1 MTITQRLYAIGCML
15 FLWYACLV
23 IIPQLFLL
31 VGVGISLWQFWVCFP
46 LFVGSSW
53 MFHRNYF
60 GISKRRDFMLNIG
73 IALLLFAFCLLGSA
87 AIYATHEA
95 SNGFHLEAIY
105 ALVDGWNPIYDKH
118 TLPSYPIASWLY
130 ASVLSAF
137 AGSVEMGKAGGFH
150 LLLCSLLIGQHLGR
164 AVFKFSAFVSWL
176 LAILV
181 ALNPIQILDLFSFS
195 TDGLASNLL
204 FLGIAFS
211 LYQINEG
218 GWLKGFFALLAFA
231 LLVNTKMTA
240 VIPGLIALSGFL
252 GFLLLSGAYKWQ
264 KIALIWFGWFLF
276 SFLIL
281 GWSPFAISHID
292 KVASNGWPEPRTNL
306 LYPDNPQNIPISFLE
321 FNRFERFLLS
331 IYANPQSVG
340 DGKQI
345 EWKELFAKVNMHA
358 YSKGNTD
365 LAGLG
370 PFVPEVLCLLFPLGL
385 FVLFKKGNTYKK
397 WGSIVLLIWMISL
410 FVVPDAWVL
419 RLRPQIW
426 LLILFLLI
434 LLFKEPQWTGPAFVL
449 GVGLLL
455 NSVLLLHT
463 YFVHSYES
471 SERMKKQY
479 QEIASHPTL
488 FDLDAGAGTVFKR
501 RAINWG
507 IDTSRSIDFGPDSVG
522 IHFIGEHSAQYRRR
536 MVIN

>member
-137 AGSVEMGKAGGFH
+137 SGSVEMGKAGGFH

-331 IYANPQSVG
+331 MYANPQSVG

>member
-23 IIPQLFLL
+23 IVPQLFLL
-31 VGVGISLWQFWVCFP
+31 LGLSISLWQFWVCFP

-73 IALLLFAFCLLGSA
+73 IAFILFASCLLGSA
-87 AIYATHEA
+87 VIYATHEL

-105 ALVDGWNPIYDKH
+105 TLVDGCNPIYDKH
-118 TLPSYPIASWLY
+118 SLPSYPIASWVY

-176 LAILV
+176 LAILL

-195 TDGLASNLL
+195 TDGMASNLL

-218 GWLKGFFALLAFA
+218 GWLKGFFALIAFA

-240 VIPGLIALSGFL
+240 VIPGLIAISGFL

-264 KIALIWFGWFLF
+264 KIALIWLTWFLF

-281 GWSPFAISHID
+281 GWSPFTSSLIE
-292 KVASNGWPEPRTNL
+292 KVASNGRSEPRGTL
-306 LYPDNPQNIPISFLE
+306 LCPDNPQNIPLSFLE

-331 IYANPQSVG
+331 MYANPQTVG
-340 DGKQI
+340 EGNQV
-345 EWKELFAKVNMHA
+345 EWKELFAKVNTHA
-358 YSKGNTD
+358 YNKGNTD

-419 RLRPQIW
+419 RLMPQIW
-426 LLILFLLI
+426 LLVLFLLI

-463 YFVHSYES
+463 YFVHSLDS

-479 QEIASHPTL
+479 QEIALHPTM
-488 FDLDAGAGTVFKR
+488 FDLDAGEGTVFKR
-501 RAINWG
+501 RAISWG
-507 IDTSRSIDFGPDSVG
+507 IDTSRTIDFGSDSVG